1 MEVPAAP
8 YSVGLSVNDRV
19 VVVVGKYFS
28 NPMESITQQL
38 LKLKLT

>member
-19 VVVVGKYFS
+19 VVVVCKYFS